1 MKIMQIRFLHLPD
14 HMKDPKFL
22 DKDMAR
28 LFIDIYELAGRSW
41 SMNGLGL
48 IREGVSMSMRKSLI
62 ERGMINN
69 LMNWEHISNHD
80 SISQ

>member
-28 LFIDIYELAGRSW
+28 LFIDIYELGRTLLEYERFRT
-41 SMNGLGL
+41 NTRGGEYEYEKKLDRARYDKQFDELGAY
-48 IREGVSMSMRKSLI
+48 IKS
-62 ERGMINN
+62 
-69 LMNWEHISNHD
+69 
-80 SISQ
+80 